1 MVDMSDRHHAHIR
14 LVFRHP
20 ARLLLHPQ
28 LHPQLPHRQPL
39 HRLRPH
45 HSLHGIL
52 LDFSRSVAAGHHLH
66 RRPSRPLQEKLTP
79 PRHPP
84 RHQNPL
90 TAYRPAPRDHSDPRD
105 PRGPYRTAPAA
116 RHATSSYNFLAKNRK
131 GVQLSSALLC
141 GF

>member
-90 TAYRPAPRDHSDPRD
+90 TAPPSGHRPAPRGHS
-105 PRGPYRTAPAA
+105 GPYRMAPADDTP
-116 RHATSSYNFLAKNRK
+116 HHLVTYWQKNRK
-131 GVQLSSALLC
+131 GVQLSSALFC